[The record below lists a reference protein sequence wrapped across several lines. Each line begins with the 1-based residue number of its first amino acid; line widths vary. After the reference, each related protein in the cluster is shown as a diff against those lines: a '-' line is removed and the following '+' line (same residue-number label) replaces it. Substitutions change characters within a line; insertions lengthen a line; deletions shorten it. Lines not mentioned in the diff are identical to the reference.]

1 MTTDRQSAEQEA
13 AVAHMRDLLE
23 AHYREAEESADEDGK
38 FSIGFRVT
46 FDRSYD
52 PMKLKVTCR
61 IAKTIT
67 DEVESEVEDPR
78 QQTLL

>member
-1 MTTDRQSAEQEA
+1 MTTDRQTAEQEA

-23 AHYREAEESADEDGK
+23 AHYREAEESADEYGK

-52 PMKLKVTCR
+52 PTKLKVTCR

-67 DEVESEVEDPR
+67 DEAESTVADP
-78 QQTLL
+78 QQPALL